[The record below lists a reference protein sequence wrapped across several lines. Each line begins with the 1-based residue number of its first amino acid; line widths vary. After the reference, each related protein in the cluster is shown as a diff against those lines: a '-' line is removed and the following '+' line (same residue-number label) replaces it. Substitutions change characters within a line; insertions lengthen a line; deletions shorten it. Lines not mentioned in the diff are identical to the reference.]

1 MSDSNSSSGSSSGS
15 SPKTKTVRKSARAH
29 HVSKLTLAQ
38 QRKRLNAFGL
48 APVARRTARKSRRA
62 TENNSPGPGNSAYE
76 ELQRKA
82 FKKVATK
89 AGIARITKEH
99 KEIIQQA
106 LESASISG
114 EVDKKALVRRLADLK
129 GLKEG
134 QATAKKTGKEA
145 YEKAQ
150 ATRKKRIEGIRDG
163 IEAEKEAVEAE
174 LEKLGR
180 KLGIRVPKK
189 GMMHLAKLRAHG
201 FELSAE
207 KHYHL
212 TKHLAD
218 RATATIKAELGAQ
231 KEDGD
236 HDDCDAC
243 VLQEYLEMV

>member
-1 MSDSNSSSGSSSGS
+1 MSDNNSSNGNSSGS
-15 SPKTKTVRKSARAH
+15 SPTPARKSARAH

-48 APVARRTARKSRRA
+48 APVARRTARKSRRT

-89 AGIARITKEH
+89 AGITRVTKEH

-106 LESASISG
+106 LESASVSG

-134 QATAKKTGKEA
+134 LAAAKKAGKEA
-145 YEKAQ
+145 HERAQ
-150 ATRKKRIEGIRDG
+150 ATRKKRIERIRDG

-174 LEKLGR
+174 LETLGR

-218 RATATIKAELGAQ
+218 RATATIKAELEEQ
-231 KEDGD
+231 KADGS
-236 HDDCDAC
+236 HDDCDGC